1 MSATMNAPSTAL
13 QTIPAPVVQDYLPAV
28 DPKAVE
34 QALLIGDISQM
45 SDEVRIAYY
54 VATCRSLGLNPL
66 TKPFQALKTDDG
78 KVTLYPDKG
87 CAEQLRKLHR
97 VSVRVLERRILDD
110 LYIVTVRATT
120 PDGRE
125 EESQGIVP
133 IAKAKGTWE
142 DYEFRGEK
150 KRRFKAAID
159 QDGHEV
165 MIPLSAAER
174 ANAMMRGET
183 KAKRRVTLAI
193 CGLGLPDTDIEG
205 SGHPMAL
212 DLRTGSMEH
221 ETQNLLLPSLTDTT
235 GQEQAAQATD
245 ALFGDGAGDVFRSP
259 ANPAAIADAAL
270 KAIDSAH
277 MDHGHDAAWLARYW
291 TKMCKRF
298 QVETK
303 ENLSLDIQQSL
314 LEEVRTFYAKQ
325 EGANLPHEGTKEAQP
340 PSGSTLSTPES
351 IVEHPGGFQPLLHP
365 SAWRDTLEAHKDTTG
380 LPKELKT
387 KVKLALHPGSETTD
401 AKGLELAGAVLD
413 WLTTIESGEVVSS
426 DTP

>member
-87 CAEQLRKLHR
+87 CAEQLRKLHH
-97 VSVRVLERRILDD
+97 VSVRVLERQILDD

-183 KAKRRVTLAI
+183 KAKRRVTLAL
-193 CGLGLPDTDIEG
+193 CGLG
-205 SGHPMAL
+205 
-212 DLRTGSMEH
+212 
-221 ETQNLLLPSLTDTT
+221 
-235 GQEQAAQATD
+235 
-245 ALFGDGAGDVFRSP
+245 
-259 ANPAAIADAAL
+259 
-270 KAIDSAH
+270 
-277 MDHGHDAAWLARYW
+277 
-291 TKMCKRF
+291 
-298 QVETK
+298 
-303 ENLSLDIQQSL
+303 
-314 LEEVRTFYAKQ
+314 
-325 EGANLPHEGTKEAQP
+325 
-340 PSGSTLSTPES
+340 
-351 IVEHPGGFQPLLHP
+351 
-365 SAWRDTLEAHKDTTG
+365 
-380 LPKELKT
+380 
-387 KVKLALHPGSETTD
+387 VKLGKPS
-401 AKGLELAGAVLD
+401 
-413 WLTTIESGEVVSS
+413 
-426 DTP
+426 